1 MFENYNTVSI
11 TVSIALFEIRMLNF
25 SEVKENCKISLFSL
39 KTHLVV
45 HLEMVREDFFTE
57 KTFSKIIKEQEN
69 KAVYNYHRRDL
80 YLCRDTSL

>member
-1 MFENYNTVSI
+1 
-11 TVSIALFEIRMLNF
+11 
-25 SEVKENCKISLFSL
+25 
-39 KTHLVV
+39 
-45 HLEMVREDFFTE
+45 MVREDIFTE